1 METSQSSKR
10 ELLPIKWE
18 FVSLFLSFDHEHNA
32 HYLLLKT
39 KSDQMTYLLLATQR
53 TEQGFHNLVK
63 KQERLEWIMKTKFS
77 SLDVKVTGMATNLEK
92 LKADV
97 EAHMSDS
104 GRKQRDE
111 LVTRPTHAHP
121 FVVPR
126 GHPMMHVAIR
136 FSPSA
141 HSRLKSSAQGTDD
154 LQPLDLTLPT
164 TLGTA
169 LDTLEYV
176 ITIGIGS
183 PAVTQTMMID
193 TGSDVSW
200 VRCNSTDGTT
210 LFDPSKSTTYAP
222 FSCSSAACTQ
232 LGNNGNNC
240 SNSQCQYMVQ
250 YGDGSNTTGTYGSD
264 TLALS
269 ASDTV
274 KGFQFGCSHH
284 EEGFNRE
291 KFDGLMGLGGD
302 AQSLVSQ
309 TAATYGKSF
318 SYCLPPTN
326 RTSGFLTFGA
336 PNVTSA
342 FVTTPMLRWPR
353 VPTFYGVL
361 LQDISVGGTL
371 LGIQPTVLSNGSV
384 MDSGTILTRLPRR
397 AYSALSSAFRS
408 GMTRYPRAAPVG
420 ILDTCYDFTG
430 LRNFSVPTVELVFD
444 GGAVMDLDYDGIMI
458 SDCLAFAATSG
469 VSIIGNVQQ
478 RTFEVLHDVG
488 QGVFGFR
495 FWNLPLDIRPSGV
508 GRPRVVVID
517 DDAPPPPPV
526 RHGDA
531 GSSRGARVKEEKA
544 DDEDGGDDSDYS
556 CLDCRTEVKLLV
568 SGMD

>member
-1 METSQSSKR
+1 MAGAQSKDRYARKLLLLLLCGGYYSVVARAADDARSYKVLAVGSLKAEVVCSVTPAPSSGATVPLNHR
-10 ELLPIKWE
+10 HGPCSPAPSAKVPTILELLQ
-18 FVSLFLSFDHEHNA
+18 H
-32 HYLLLKT
+32 
-39 KSDQMTYLLLATQR
+39 DQLRAKYIQR
-53 TEQGFHNLVK
+53 RWSGK
-63 KQERLEWIMKTKFS
+63 K
-77 SLDVKVTGMATNLEK
+77 
-92 LKADV
+92 
-97 EAHMSDS
+97 
-104 GRKQRDE
+104 
-111 LVTRPTHAHP
+111 
-121 FVVPR
+121 
-126 GHPMMHVAIR
+126 
-136 FSPSA
+136 
-141 HSRLKSSAQGTDD
+141 GTDD

-495 FWNLPLDIRPSGV
+495 SG
-508 GRPRVVVID
+508 
-517 DDAPPPPPV
+517 AC
-526 RHGDA
+526 
-531 GSSRGARVKEEKA
+531 S
-544 DDEDGGDDSDYS
+544 
-556 CLDCRTEVKLLV
+556 
-568 SGMD
+568 